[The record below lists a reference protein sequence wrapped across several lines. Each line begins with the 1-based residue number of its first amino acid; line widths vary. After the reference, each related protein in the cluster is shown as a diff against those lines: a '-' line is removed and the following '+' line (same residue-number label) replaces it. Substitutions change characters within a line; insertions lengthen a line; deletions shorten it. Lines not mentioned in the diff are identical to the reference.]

1 MQIEQLL
8 EKAEFLQLTD
18 PVARVSYFSQLF
30 LGAPYLV
37 GSLGEGESG
46 IFDQSPLYRF
56 DYFDCLT
63 YVNTVLALAYASTAA
78 EFKSRLL
85 QLNYYDA
92 EPDYLKRF
100 HFMSLD
106 WNPQNECAG
115 FLRNITREIVNEQ
128 EAPFF
133 ETATIDI
140 NKGAWL
146 RKRTLADL
154 KLITPLSDDAA
165 QQLLAQ
171 LHQAGDQFD
180 KQSVTIEYLPIK
192 FFFDE
197 HEQPIQALFDHIPDA
212 AIVEIVRP
220 CWDLREQIGTHLHVS
235 HLGFAIR
242 TERGLMYRQ
251 ASSAAGGVV
260 DVPLASYLQQT
271 LTSPTIKGI
280 HVQIQLSAF
289 YTIKPGNSQLQVSLQ
304 LAGGLTNR

>member
-1 MQIEQLL
+1 MHIEHLL
-8 EKAEFLQLTD
+8 EKADFLGVTD
-18 PVARVSYFSQLF
+18 PIARVVYFSQLF
-30 LGAPYLV
+30 LGVPYLA

-46 IFDQSPLYRF
+46 IFDQSPQYRF

-63 YVNTVLALAYASTAA
+63 YVNTVLALAYASNAA
-78 EFKSRLL
+78 EFNARLV

-106 WNPQNECAG
+106 WNPQNERAG
-115 FLRNITREIVNEQ
+115 FVRNITREILNEQ
-128 EAPFF
+128 GVPFF
-133 ETATIDI
+133 EVATTVID
-140 NKGAWL
+140 KGAWL

-154 KLITPLSDDAA
+154 KVSQPLSDANA
-165 QQLLAQ
+165 QQLLTR
-171 LHQAGDQFD
+171 LHQAGDQFE
-180 KQSVTIEYLPIK
+180 KQAVTIDYLPIK
-192 FFFDE
+192 YFFDE
-197 HEQPIQALFDHIPDA
+197 HEQPIHALFDQLPDA
-212 AIVEIVRP
+212 AIVESVRP

-242 TERGLMYRQ
+242 TEGGLMYRQ

-280 HVQIQLSAF
+280 HVQVLNMCLSL
-289 YTIKPGNSQLQVSLQ
+289 KK
-304 LAGGLTNR
+304 